1 MPRVLIV
8 QPYVPTY
15 RVPLFEQLHAKL
27 DEIGIELQIAAPEV
41 RGDQMRRGDA
51 STVAFSR
58 EIRSRGVRV
67 GSISLRWKHIQRL
80 VGTADLVV
88 TELASGALDNYV
100 TAVRP
105 GVRFATWGHGYAAT
119 SHPNPVDSALENWQL
134 RRSQHFFAYTDKGRI
149 AALDAGLAPHRITVL
164 RNTVDTRQLSE
175 ALQRV
180 SSESIE
186 EFRSRHELGDRRW
199 TCFIGGLD
207 ASKRLE
213 FLLAAGDEIFSAL
226 PEFGLIVAG
235 SGAQEDLIRRAA
247 DERPWLAYV
256 GRAGPDDMAAI
267 ASLAE
272 LLLVPG
278 RVGLVAVDSFV
289 LGLPIVTTRWPYHAP
304 EFDYLID
311 DHNARLADDRVGSF
325 SLVVQSL
332 LQDESAV
339 ERLRSNCLAEAEQYH
354 MPSLVARFSSG
365 IQSALVS

>member
-1 MPRVLIV
+1 MQRVLIV

-15 RVPLFEQLHAKL
+15 RVPLFEQLHARL
-27 DEIGIELQIAAPEV
+27 DEVGIELEIAAPRV

-51 STVAFSR
+51 STVDFLR
-58 EIRSRGVRV
+58 EVRSRSVQLGR
-67 GSISLRWKHIQRL
+67 ISLRWKHIWRPIAA
-80 VGTADLVV
+80 ADLVV

-100 TAVRP
+100 TAMRP

-134 RRSQHFFAYTDKGRI
+134 RRSRHFFAYTEKGRD
-149 AALDAGLAPHRITVL
+149 AALEAGLTRDRITVL
-164 RNTVDTRQLSE
+164 RNTVDTQQLSE

-180 SSESIE
+180 SPESID
-186 EFRSRHELGDRRW
+186 EFKSRHELGDRRW

-207 ASKRLE
+207 ASKRLD

-247 DERPWLAYV
+247 DERSWLAYV
-256 GRAGPDDMAAI
+256 GRAEPDDLATL
-267 ASLAE
+267 ASIAE

-289 LGLPIVTTRWPYHAP
+289 LGLPIVTTRWQYHAP
-304 EFDYLID
+304 EFAYLAD
-311 DHNARLADDRVGSF
+311 NRNARVTADDVGAF
-325 SLVVQSL
+325 SLGVQSL
-332 LQDESAV
+332 LQDRPTI
-339 ERLRSNCLAEAEQYH
+339 ERLRSNCLADSEQYD

-365 IQSALVS
+365 IQDALAS